1 MEQVEIYVA
10 AHKPVSLSLPEGY
23 RICQVNAAKNGRWQG
38 EYAHDDDGEDNIS
51 FKNDRFS
58 ELTALYALWKNSR
71 ADIKGLAHYRRFFSA
86 QDAMTPRNILFR
98 TILPGDMPGAI
109 LGEEKIR
116 EYLGSADIIM
126 EYPRFPIYCT
136 AREDLL
142 RFVFPEDIREMREL
156 ISREYP
162 DYLNSC
168 ERVLRSTNIS
178 YLNMFAAKKEISD
191 AYCQWLFSF
200 LGKLEDRLGRVE
212 NYDAQHK
219 RIFGYLGEV
228 LLNVWAL
235 KNAMRIKYV
244 CSVQLLE
251 NYKYGENSVKAK
263 GLRAV
268 KKHLLVPLSLCRA
281 YDRMK
286 YDNIRRSAREPYSV
300 TLDDVCPRFHAPE
313 DVLEYYRRF
322 PIGKAQLRKADVGAG
337 EAEYVCFLVEE
348 VRQYQYPQS
357 NSRCLV
363 TLFADDTDAVSA
375 LVKAVR
381 AEYEKE
387 YTVTF
392 RVLTGNADALA
403 GLEDEPDISV
413 FSLG

>member
-191 AYCQWLFSF
+191 AYCQWMFSF

-228 LLNVWAL
+228 LLTVA
-235 KNAMRIKYV
+235 A
-244 CSVQLLE
+244 
-251 NYKYGENSVKAK
+251 A
-263 GLRAV
+263 A
-268 KKHLLVPLSLCRA
+268 VPLALLRRRAGAKEPSPFLPLLAAVPCVVAALYALDFFFLRGFSLAAPA
-281 YDRMK
+281 Y
-286 YDNIRRSAREPYSV
+286 
-300 TLDDVCPRFHAPE
+300 
-313 DVLEYYRRF
+313 VLLL
-322 PIGKAQLRKADVGAG
+322 A
-337 EAEYVCFLVEE
+337 VCFLSLAAYTS
-348 VRQYQYPQS
+348 RQSLLP
-357 NSRCLV
+357 LL
-363 TLFADDTDAVSA
+363 LFCAAAVSA
-375 LVKAVR
+375 AIQHVVLPVAAIAASALFVEAAGQLR
-381 AEYEKE
+381 GRR
-387 YTVTF
+387 YTPGPET
-392 RVLTGNADALA
+392 LEAPHA
-403 GLEDEPDISV
+403 GA
-413 FSLG
+413 